1 MADTPDAADRVLS
14 CHQCGASV
22 YKEHLDNELA
32 GFYAGQLLCV
42 HCMKEKRDATRRT
55 AVSSLPS
62 PAGEGDTDDLAP
74 ISLADELEPT
84 EGVGHSSVQLPSGTM
99 GPGYEERPA
108 AQFTRPLNAGGIGA
122 TRCRTF
128 HSKLSNEAVTHLDYQ
143 INEWL
148 DQNPDIE
155 VKFSTSTVGMWI
167 GKHAEPNL
175 IVTVFY

>member
-1 MADTPDAADRVLS
+1 MADTPDTDDRVLS

-32 GFYAGQLLCV
+32 GFHAGQLLCV
-42 HCMKEKRDATRRT
+42 HCMKEKRDAIRRT
-55 AVSSLPS
+55 PAPSPLPS
-62 PAGEGDTDDLAP
+62 PAGEGDADDLEP

-84 EGVGHSSVQLPSGTM
+84 EAPGRSAIQLPSGTM
-99 GPGYEERPA
+99 GPGFEERPTG
-108 AQFTRPLNAGGIGA
+108 FTRPLNPAGAGA

-128 HSKLSNEAVTHLDYQ
+128 HSKLSNEAVAHLDYQ
-143 INEWL
+143 INDWL

-155 VKFSTSTVGMWI
+155 IKFSTSTVGIWT

-175 IVTVFY
+175 IISVFY